1 MKKQKKKLIYS
12 SVNKIFPIIIFIIT
26 VLMGIG
32 YASINSIIIG
42 IDGEVIAKNQDGVYI
57 TDISYVKE
65 NSESENENIII
76 YSADQTIVNSFVSLE
91 NNDISSSVKLKV
103 TVYNSNIEDYVF
115 VGTFYDDEF
124 YDNKNIVLE
133 LDGVKTEDI
142 ISYGEYL
149 TFYVTFK
156 YKDIEEANNNL
167 NTLTSIIDYRFE
179 PYSVKETLSGIEFNY
194 LLKNSEYAPEGDVY
208 EYYSVDANRAV
219 DNTVKIIVFGK
230 KDDYLEKVSNL
241 TSEPIDLYQTGSIS
255 LYRELL
261 SDGMYKIYILS
272 ESGKF
277 ILNEN
282 AAWMF
287 DKLYSL
293 EEIINLHMLDTSK
306 VINMRDMFCDC
317 ASLKRLDLSNFDTGN
332 VTNMIGMF
340 ARMTVIE
347 NLDLSTFDTSNVT
360 EMGQMFTTDTSL
372 KKIYVSD
379 KWHIGSKVA
388 DEDGVGVF
396 TKCTN
401 LTGGNGTIYDASKI
415 TYTMAVVD
423 GSTEG
428 YLTSD
433 YKLDTGINVNHVIKN
448 KTADEIAN
456 WTLST
461 RFVDTAIKSLT
472 FGKMRDFN
480 EIVSGYDGVAVDSDG
495 SGVISVY
502 RIPNGSNYDV
512 YILSNSG
519 LFEAN
524 ADSSWLFDN
533 LVKLEKINNLNLLDT
548 SNVTNMRDMFCDVQ
562 TITSLDL
569 SNFDTNKV
577 TSFEGMFA
585 RMYNISTLD
594 LSSFSTSKLTTIKNM
609 FVLSIQA
616 NYTHSDYMNI
626 VPKLE
631 TIYVSN
637 SWDVSSLVSETVFT
651 NNLSLVGGNGTRFD
665 SSKLTTEY
673 AKVDTDESIGYL
685 TLK

>member
-1 MKKQKKKLIYS
+1 MNLKSKFYL
-12 SVNKIFPIIIFIIT
+12 FIIFIATLFI
-26 VLMGIG
+26 GIG
-32 YASINSIIIG
+32 YASINSISL
-42 IDGEVIAKNQDGVYI
+42 
-57 TDISYVKE
+57 DISGRSQAKSQDKVFITNIEYIEDE
-65 NSESENENIII
+65 NSNLTENL
-76 YSADQTIVNSFVSLE
+76 IVNSASQTILNSKISLTE
-91 NNDISSSVKLKV
+91 NDKESKVKIAI
-103 TVYNSNIEDYVF
+103 TVYNSSNEDYVF
-115 VGTFYDDEF
+115 VGTFFDDEF
-124 YDNKNIVLE
+124 YDNKNIIFELE
-133 LDGVKTEDI
+133 NLEIEKILPKGD
-142 ISYGEYL
+142 YY
-149 TFYVTFK
+149 TFYVNFK
-156 YKDIEEANNNL
+156 YKNEESANSGNNIL
-167 NTLTSIIDYRFE
+167 NSSIDYRFE
-179 PYSVKETLSGIEFNY
+179 PFRVKETLSGIEFNY
-194 LLKNSEYAPEGDVY
+194 QLKNSTYEPEGDVY
-208 EYYSVDANRAV
+208 EYYSVDSNRAV
-219 DNTVKIIVFGK
+219 DNSVKIIVFGK
-230 KDDYLEKVSNL
+230 TSDYSSQVSGL
-241 TSEPIDLYQTGSIS
+241 TKEPLDLYRTGSIS
-255 LYRELL
+255 MYRKVLE
-261 SDGMYKIYILS
+261 DGKYKIYILS
-272 ESGKF
+272 DTGKF

-293 EEIINLHMLDTSK
+293 EEIINLHLLDTSK
-306 VINMRDMFCDC
+306 VTNMRDMFCDC
-317 ASLKRLDLSNFDTGN
+317 AVLKNVDLSNFKTEN

-340 ARMTVIE
+340 ARMKEITY
-347 NLDLSTFDTSNVT
+347 LDLSTFDTNNVT
-360 EMGQMFTTDTSL
+360 EIGQIFSDDPKL
-372 KKIYVSD
+372 KKIYVSN
-379 KWHIGSKVA
+379 KWDLSKNVSA
-388 DEDGVGVF
+388 EDGVGVF
-396 TKCTN
+396 SNCDS
-401 LTGGNGTIYDASKI
+401 LVGGNGTTYDKTLL

-423 GSTEG
+423 GTTPG
-428 YLTSD
+428 YLTKG
-433 YKLDTGINVNHVIKN
+433 YGLDTGINVNHVIKN

-562 TITSLDL
+562 TITALDL

-651 NNLSLVGGNGTRFD
+651 NNLSLVGGNGTKFN
-665 SSKLTTEY
+665 STMLSTEY